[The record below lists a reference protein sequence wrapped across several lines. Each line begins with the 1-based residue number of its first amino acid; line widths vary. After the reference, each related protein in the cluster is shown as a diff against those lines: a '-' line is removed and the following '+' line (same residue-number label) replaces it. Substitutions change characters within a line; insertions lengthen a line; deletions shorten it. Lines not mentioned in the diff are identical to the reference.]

1 MGNLGFGYKPTHPGE
16 LLKEEIECRGI
27 SQRKIAVQMGMSY
40 TAFNDILNERRSLSA
55 TSAMMFEAA
64 LGVKADMLM
73 RMQTK
78 YNLQVASQDKSFT
91 KRLAQIRQTAAIL

>member
-16 LLKEEIECRGI
+16 LLKEEIEYRGI
-27 SQRKIAVQMGMSY
+27 PQCKIAAQMGMSY
-40 TAFNDILNERRSLSA
+40 TVFNDILNERRPLSA
-55 TSAMMFEAA
+55 ASAMMFEAA

-78 YNLQVASQDKSFT
+78 YNLQVASQDKSFA
-91 KRLAQIRQTAAIL
+91 KRLAQIRKTVAIF

>member
-27 SQRKIAVQMGMSY
+27 VQHKIAAQMGMSY
-40 TAFNDILNERRSLSA
+40 TAFNDILNERRPLSA
-55 TSAMMFEAA
+55 ASAMMFEAA
-64 LGVKADMLM
+64 LGIKADMLM

-78 YNLQVASQDKSFT
+78 YNLQVASQDKSLVE
-91 KRLAQIRQTAAIL
+91 RLAQIRKAVAIL